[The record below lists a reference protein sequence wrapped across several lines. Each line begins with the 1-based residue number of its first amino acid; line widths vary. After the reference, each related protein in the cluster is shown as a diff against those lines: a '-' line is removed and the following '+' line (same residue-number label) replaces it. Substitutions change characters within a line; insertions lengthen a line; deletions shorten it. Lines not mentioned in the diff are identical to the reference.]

1 MELLTSGVTAFLTLL
16 ATQTVDKARKKIVA
30 KTSDQ
35 LVDIGLNQANNVLKL
50 IQSKF
55 PDKVAKLEDGS
66 DSQEIME
73 AEVVKEIANS
83 DDEIKKELEKLGKM
97 IQENSEAKQV
107 IENWKGINI
116 KGGTNTIS
124 NNTLT
129 FN

>member
-30 KTSDQ
+30 KTSDK

-66 DSQEIME
+66 DSQEIMG

>member
-30 KTSDQ
+30 KTSDK

-107 IENWKGINI
+107 IENWKGINL

>member
-30 KTSDQ
+30 KTSDK

-97 IQENSEAKQV
+97 IQEKSEAKQV

>member
-1 MELLTSGVTAFLTLL
+1 MTLL

-30 KTSDQ
+30 KTSDK

-73 AEVVKEIANS
+73 AEVVKEIAKS

>member
-30 KTSDQ
+30 KTSDK

>member
-30 KTSDQ
+30 KTSDK

-97 IQENSEAKQV
+97 IKENSEAKQV